1 MNMPTP
7 INHKNK
13 DQARKVKKTG
23 RSHTNISPITL
34 NTDSQNDS
42 FEFPFLHRYTPNRI
56 NKIATASGIISFTL
70 NDTSP
75 LFYVTFLG

>member
-1 MNMPTP
+1 MPTP

-23 RSHTNISPITL
+23 RSHTNISPIML
-34 NTDSQNDS
+34 NKASQNDS

-56 NKIATASGIISFTL
+56 NKIATESGNISFTL

-75 LFYVTFLG
+75 LFYVAFLG